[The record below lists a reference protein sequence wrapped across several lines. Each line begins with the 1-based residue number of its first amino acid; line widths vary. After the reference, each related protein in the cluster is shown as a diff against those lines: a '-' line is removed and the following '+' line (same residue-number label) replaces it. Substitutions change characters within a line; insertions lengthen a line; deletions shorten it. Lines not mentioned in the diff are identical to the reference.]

1 MSTPK
6 FLSHPPSSLSLPR
19 TALAILFFAGLLA
32 QAAVAESL
40 TGTVTNQATGRTL
53 EGVRVAIKG
62 ANSEVFTD
70 SQGVYRLANVSTGIT
85 VLTVSY
91 TGLKTVEVA
100 VTVAPGSVTRQ
111 DVGLT
116 ADIYRIDKFVVS
128 GEREGA
134 AQAVTLQRLS
144 TGVKNVIST
153 DAYGSVAG
161 NPADLIGRIPGVNTL
176 DFGGDT
182 RYVQI
187 RGLNQELTTVTM
199 DGNRLAGGAGD
210 GGSRAFTFQAIGAD
224 AFERMEV
231 TKSPTPDM
239 DGDSIGGAV
248 NMVSKSAFDSS
259 PERRIRGSFGATWRA
274 FDSRETSAPR
284 NYAISYSEVFAGKY
298 GISFNAAYRAHN
310 QLMDG
315 VTQNIGVLPEGSPG
329 PAFTSS
335 FNYRDLRVGR
345 VRASSALKFDYKLS
359 EHTRFFINIQHN
371 KAINHETTL
380 NAAWTTNQVIATVAP
395 DGTLTGTGGIVPG
408 FTDTRT
414 EIRPIAASTVDFW
427 PALLYLDSKSDNLG
441 LGAVHRYN
449 TWLINYDVYRSAAKS
464 DFPGDR
470 IMRYRA
476 TNVGFTI
483 AKSLDRF
490 DRFYPTITQ
499 TAGPDLTQ
507 LSNFRHNTYTHTPHV
522 VWDQYRGASL
532 NVTKKLPTVVP
543 ASLKTG
549 FRIREQ
555 DRKLENNAWS
565 TVYLGPDRVAGLNPA
580 TGIND
585 DNLAQFGQLNAFR
598 GGKLAKYPNF
608 PFAAQ
613 PGHGNELVLETRA
626 EHPEWFQDNVA
637 QNTLTALRN
646 HQRFGEQIKAAFLQ
660 GNIDLGK
667 LSMTGGVRVEIT
679 RVTAEGA
686 LQRITP
692 QEAARRAAWVG
703 AVTDSET
710 RRRTLAEYSGRQK
723 VAGEY
728 RNVLPGLH
736 FKYVPLKGL
745 VTRLGY
751 SANLGRPGIG
761 TIIPSTVVSDT
772 NQTVSV
778 SNPKLKPQTADNFD
792 LTAEYYFEPAGL
804 FSASV
809 FLKEMKNFI
818 FTHGGTTISAG
829 TDNGFDGEYAGY
841 EKTTQYNGGASRVK
855 GLELN
860 YTQQFTFLPGFW
872 SGFGA
877 YANYTRLT
885 AEGQYGTGDA
895 INLTSNNTLATA
907 STREL
912 AGFVPE
918 NANAGLSY
926 IRNGITIRINFG
938 YSGRRLQ
945 TYNARQ
951 SLLIYQLAAK
961 TVDVRTMFRITKRL
975 DVYFDVNN
983 VFTQPSFAREFF
995 GGRPQMMNVL
1005 SPQVLFGING
1015 RL

>member
-1 MSTPK
+1 M
-6 FLSHPPSSLSLPR
+6 
-19 TALAILFFAGLLA
+19 
-32 QAAVAESL
+32 
-40 TGTVTNQATGRTL
+40 
-53 EGVRVAIKG
+53 AIKG
-62 ANSEVFTD
+62 ANFEVITD
-70 SQGVYRLANVSTGIT
+70 SQGVYRLANVSTGSM

-91 TGLKTVEVA
+91 TGLKTVDVA
-100 VTVAPGSVTRQ
+100 VAVGTGSLTRH

-116 ADIYRIDKFVVS
+116 ADIYRLDKFVVS

-153 DAYGSVAG
+153 DAYGSLAG
-161 NPADLIGRIPGVNTL
+161 NPADLVGRVPGVNTL

-199 DGNRLAGGAGD
+199 DGNRLADGAFASS
-210 GGSRAFTFQAIGAD
+210 SRAFTFQGIGAD

-259 PERRIRGSFGATWRA
+259 PERRIRGSVGATWRA
-274 FDSRETSAPR
+274 FDDRETRAPR
-284 NYAISYSEVFAGKY
+284 NYAISFSEVIAGKY

-310 QLMDG
+310 QLLDG
-315 VTQNIGVLPEGSPG
+315 VTQNIGALPAGSPG
-329 PAFTSS
+329 PAFTNS
-335 FNYRDLRVGR
+335 FSLRDARIER
-345 VRASSALKFDYKLS
+345 IRANSALKLDYKLNDN
-359 EHTRFFINIQHN
+359 TRFFINAQYN
-371 KAINHETTL
+371 KAINHETSL
-380 NAAWTTNQVIATVAP
+380 NAMWTTNQVVSAVSP
-395 DGTLTGTGGIVPG
+395 NGTLTGTGGIIPG

-414 EIRPIAASTVDFW
+414 EIRPVAASTVDFW
-427 PALLYLDSKSDNLG
+427 PTLLYLDSKTSNLG
-441 LGAVHRYN
+441 IGGVHRYK
-449 TWLINYDVYRSAAKS
+449 TWDINYDLYRSAAKS
-464 DFPGDR
+464 DFPGNR

-476 TNVGFTI
+476 SSIGFSI
-483 AKSLDRF
+483 AKSLDSTE
-490 DRFYPTITQ
+490 RFYPTITQ

-507 LSNFRHNTYTHTPHV
+507 LSNFQHNTYTHSPSAS
-522 VWDQYRGASL
+522 WDQYLGASL
-532 NVTKKLPTVVP
+532 NVTKKFTTVVP
-543 ASLKTG
+543 ASLKAGLRT
-549 FRIREQ
+549 REQ

-585 DNLAQFGQLNAFR
+585 DNLAQFGQLNPLR
-598 GGKLAKYPNF
+598 GGKLTKYPNF

-613 PGHGNELVLETRA
+613 PGHGNELVLMARA

-637 QNTLTALRN
+637 QNTSTALLN
-646 HQRFGEQIKAAFLQ
+646 DQRFNERIGAAYIQ

-667 LSMTGGVRVEIT
+667 LSITGGIRVETT
-679 RVTAEGA
+679 RVTAEGV

-692 QEAARRAAWVG
+692 EEAARRAAWVG
-703 AVTDSET
+703 IVTDAET
-710 RRRTLAEYSGRQK
+710 RRRTLAEYSGRQQ
-723 VAGEY
+723 VTGEY
-728 RNVLPGLH
+728 RNALPGLH
-736 FKYVPLKGL
+736 LKYVPFKAL
-745 VTRLGY
+745 VTRLSY
-751 SANLGRPGIG
+751 SANIGRPGIG

-772 NQTVSV
+772 NQTVST
-778 SNPKLKPQTADNFD
+778 SNPKLKPQTADNYD
-792 LTAEYYFEPAGL
+792 LSAEYYFEPAGML
-804 FSASV
+804 SASM

-818 FTHGGTTISAG
+818 FTHGGITIGSGA
-829 TDNGFDGEYAGY
+829 DNGFGGQYTGY
-841 EKTTQYNGGASRVK
+841 EKTTQYNGGSSKVK
-855 GLELN
+855 GFELN

-877 YANYTRLT
+877 FANYTRLT
-885 AEGQYGTGDA
+885 AEGQYGAGGA
-895 INLTSNNTLATA
+895 ISLTNNNTLATA
-907 STREL
+907 STKEL

-926 IRNGITIRINFG
+926 IRKGITVRINYS

-945 TYNARQ
+945 TYNATQ

-961 TVDVRTMFRITKRL
+961 TVNVRTVFRLTKNF
-975 DVYFDVNN
+975 DAYFDVNN
-983 VFTQPSFAREFF
+983 VFNQPSFEREFF
-995 GGRPQMMNVL
+995 GGRPQMLNVL

>member
-6 FLSHPPSSLSLPR
+6 VFSHPQPLSLSW
-19 TALAILFFAGLLA
+19 TALAVLFFSGFLA
-32 QAAVAESL
+32 RSAVAESL
-40 TGTVTNQATGRTL
+40 SGTVTNQATGRTL
-53 EGVRVAIKG
+53 EGARVAIKG
-62 ANSEVFTD
+62 ANSEVITD
-70 SQGVYRLANVSTGIT
+70 SQGVYRLANISTGIT

-100 VTVAPGSVTRQ
+100 VTVESGSVTRH

-116 ADIYRIDKFVVS
+116 ADIYRMDKFVVS

-153 DAYGSVAG
+153 DAYGSLAG
-161 NPADLIGRIPGVNTL
+161 NPADLVGRVPGVNTL

-187 RGLNQELTTVTM
+187 RGLNQELTSVTM
-199 DGNRLAGGAGD
+199 DGNRLADGAFASA
-210 GGSRAFTFQAIGAD
+210 SRAFTFQGIGAD
-224 AFERMEV
+224 AFERIEV

-274 FDSRETSAPR
+274 FDERETRAPR
-284 NYAISYSEVFAGKY
+284 NYAIGYSEVFAGKL
-298 GISFNAAYRAHN
+298 GISLNAAYRSHN
-310 QLMDG
+310 QLLDG
-315 VTQNIGVLPEGSPG
+315 VTQAIGALPLGSPG
-329 PAFTSS
+329 PAYTYSFT
-335 FNYRDLRVGR
+335 FRDARIER
-345 VRASSALKFDYKLS
+345 IRANSALKLDYKLS
-359 EHTRFFINIQHN
+359 DNARFFINAQYN
-371 KAINHETTL
+371 KAINHETSLSATW
-380 NAAWTTNQVIATVAP
+380 ATNQAVATVAP
-395 DGTLTGTGGIVPG
+395 NGTFTGTGGIVPG

-414 EIRPIAASTVDFW
+414 EIRPVAASIVDFW
-427 PALLYLDSKSDNLG
+427 PTLLYLDSKTSNLG
-441 LGAVHRYN
+441 FGGVHRYT
-449 TWLINYDVYRSAAKS
+449 TWDINYDIYRSAAKS
-464 DFPGDR
+464 DFPGTR
-470 IMRYRA
+470 TMRYRA
-476 TNVGFTI
+476 SNIGFLI
-483 AKSLDRF
+483 AKSFDRIE
-490 DRFYPTITQ
+490 RFYPTITQ

-507 LSNFRHNTYTHTPHV
+507 LSSFQHNTYTHSPSAS
-522 VWDQYRGASL
+522 WDQYLGASL
-532 NVTKKLPTVVP
+532 NVTKKFATAVP
-543 ASLKTG
+543 ASLKAGLRT
-549 FRIREQ
+549 REQ
-555 DRKLENNAWS
+555 DRKLESKAWS

-585 DNLAQFGQLNAFR
+585 DNLTQFGQLNALR
-598 GGKLAKYPNF
+598 GGKLTKYPNF

-613 PGHGNELVLETRA
+613 PGHGNEIVLKTRA

-637 QNTLTALRN
+637 QNTLTELRN
-646 HQRFGEQIKAAFLQ
+646 DQSFGEQIKAAYIQ
-660 GNIDLGK
+660 GNIDVGK
-667 LSMTGGVRVEIT
+667 LSMTGGVRVETT

-692 QEAARRAAWVG
+692 EEAARRAAWVG
-703 AVTDSET
+703 SVTDTET
-710 RRRTLAEYSGRQK
+710 RRRTLAEYSGRQR
-723 VAGEY
+723 VAGDY

-736 FKYVPLKGL
+736 FKYAPVKAL
-745 VTRLGY
+745 VTRLSY

-761 TIIPSTVVSDT
+761 TTIPSTVVSDT
-772 NQTVSV
+772 NQTVSI

-792 LTAEYYFEPAGL
+792 LTAEYYFEPAGM
-804 FSASV
+804 FSASL

-818 FTHGGTTISAG
+818 FTHGGTTIGPGA
-829 TDNGFDGEYAGY
+829 DNGFGGEYVGY
-841 EKTTQYNGGASRVK
+841 EKTTQYNGGSSKVK

-895 INLTSNNTLATA
+895 LSLTNNNTVATA
-907 STREL
+907 STKEM

-926 IRNGITIRINFG
+926 IRNGITVRINFG

-945 TYNARQ
+945 AYNANQ

-961 TVDVRTMFRITKRL
+961 TVDVRTVFRITKRL